1 MAVIRRLNYQHLLY
15 FWSVVRT
22 GSLTRACEELALS
35 APTVSSQ
42 LRTLEERLGEKLL
55 ANPGAISFP
64 PKWASWFTAMRTRS
78 SRRGRS
84 CSTRWSS
91 AHRPRPLRL
100 LVGIDDVVPKEI
112 AYRIV
117 EPGMKLKQ
125 PVRVV
130 CREGTLERLVA
141 DLAVHDIDVVL
152 SDAPVT
158 PTLNVRAYS
167 HSLGGCKVY
176 WMATPAL
183 AGTLRRG
190 FPKSLDGVPVLLPT
204 DDTAIR
210 RALDQWLDRQGVRP
224 LMLGEF
230 EDYAMLREFA
240 RAGHGFAPVPS
251 VLEAQFRREHGF
263 ARIGMAHGVKAE
275 FYRDLSGAEDQT
287 SGCCCDD
294 GECAPVVRTKLNRRC
309 ISCRRACG
317 RRVIELLVV
326 A

>member
-1 MAVIRRLNYQHLLY
+1 MAAIPRLNYQHLLY
-15 FWSVVRT
+15 FWSVVRA

-55 ANPGAISFP
+55 LKSGRNLVPSDVGKMVYSYANEIFSLGQELLDALEQ
-64 PKWASWFTAMRTRS
+64 
-78 SRRGRS
+78 
-84 CSTRWSS
+84 
-91 AHRPRPLRL
+91 RPSQRPLRL

-117 EPGMKLKQ
+117 EPGIHLKQ

-130 CREGTLERLVA
+130 CRESTLERLIT

-158 PTLNVRAYS
+158 PTLNVRVYS
-167 HSLGGCKVY
+167 HSLGSCKVY
-176 WMATPAL
+176 WMATPTL
-183 AGTLRRG
+183 ARTLRRG
-190 FPKSLDGVPVLLPT
+190 FPRSLDGAPALLPT

-210 RALDQWLDRQGVRP
+210 RALDQWLDRQNVRP

-263 ARIGMAHGVKAE
+263 VRIGMARGVKAE
-275 FYRDLSGAEDQT
+275 FFAISAERKIRHP
-287 SGCCCDD
+287 
-294 GECAPVVRTKLNRRC
+294 A
-309 ISCRRACG
+309 
-317 RRVIELLVV
+317 VIAMTDSARQLFSQR
-326 A
+326 

>member
-55 ANPGAISFP
+55 AKSGRNLVPTEVGKLVYGYANEI
-64 PKWASWFTAMRTRS
+64 FTKGQELLDALEQRP
-78 SRRGRS
+78 
-84 CSTRWSS
+84 ST
-91 AHRPRPLRL
+91 RPLRL

-117 EPGMKLKQ
+117 EPGMQLEQ

-141 DLAVHDIDVVL
+141 DLAVHDVDVVL

-167 HSLGGCKVY
+167 HSLGRCKVY

-183 AGTLRRG
+183 AKTLRRG

-210 RALDQWLDRQGVRP
+210 RSLDQWLDRQGVRP

-230 EDYAMLREFA
+230 EDFAMLREFA
-240 RAGHGFAPVPS
+240 RAGHGFAPVPA

-263 ARIGMAHGVKAE
+263 ARIGMAHGVNAE
-275 FYRDLSGAEDQT
+275 FFAISAERKIKHP
-287 SGCCCDD
+287 
-294 GECAPVVRTKLNRRC
+294 A
-309 ISCRRACG
+309 
-317 RRVIELLVV
+317 V
-326 A
+326 AAMTDSARQLFAAS

>member
-1 MAVIRRLNYQHLLY
+1 VAAIPRLNYQHLLY

-55 ANPGAISFP
+55 LKQGRNLVPTDVGKMVYSYANEIFSLGQELLDALEQRP
-64 PKWASWFTAMRTRS
+64 S
-78 SRRGRS
+78 SR
-84 CSTRWSS
+84 
-91 AHRPRPLRL
+91 PMRL

-117 EPGMKLKQ
+117 EPGMHLKQ

-130 CREGTLERLVA
+130 CRESTLERLIA

-158 PTLNVRAYS
+158 PTLNVRVYS
-167 HSLGGCKVY
+167 HPLGSCNVF
-176 WMATPAL
+176 WMATPVL
-183 AGTLRRG
+183 AKTLRRG
-190 FPKSLDGVPVLLPT
+190 FPQSLDGVPALLPT

-210 RALDQWLDRQGVRP
+210 RALDQWLDRQNVRP
-224 LMLGEF
+224 LLLGEF

-251 VLEAQFRREHGF
+251 VLETQFRRENGF
-263 ARIGMAHGVKAE
+263 VRIGMARGVKAE
-275 FYRDLSGAEDQT
+275 FYAISAERKIRHP
-287 SGCCCDD
+287 
-294 GECAPVVRTKLNRRC
+294 A
-309 ISCRRACG
+309 
-317 RRVIELLVV
+317 VV
-326 A
+326 AMTDSARQLFAQK

>member
-1 MAVIRRLNYQHLLY
+1 
-15 FWSVVRT
+15 
-22 GSLTRACEELALS
+22 LS
-35 APTVSSQ
+35 APTVSAQ

-55 ANPGAISFP
+55 RKSGRNLVPTDVGKLVYSY
-64 PKWASWFTAMRTRS
+64 ASEIF
-78 SRRGRS
+78 
-84 CSTRWSS
+84 STGQELLD
-91 AHRPRPLRL
+91 ALEQRPSGRPLRL

-112 AYRIV
+112 AYRII
-117 EPGMKLKQ
+117 EPGMHLKQ

-130 CREGTLERLVA
+130 CRESTLERLVA

-158 PTLNVRAYS
+158 PTLNVRVYS
-167 HSLGGCKVY
+167 HALGSCPVY

-183 AGTLRRG
+183 AKTLRRG
-190 FPKSLDGVPVLLPT
+190 FPQSLDGVPVLLPT

-210 RALDQWLDRQGVRP
+210 RALDQWLDRQNVRP

-263 ARIGMAHGVKAE
+263 VRIGIARGVKAE
-275 FYRDLSGAEDQT
+275 FYAISAERKIRHP
-287 SGCCCDD
+287 
-294 GECAPVVRTKLNRRC
+294 A
-309 ISCRRACG
+309 
-317 RRVIELLVV
+317 VV
-326 A
+326 AMTDSARQLFEQS

>member
-55 ANPGAISFP
+55 AKS
-64 PKWASWFTAMRTRS
+64 
-78 SRRGRS
+78 GRS
-84 CSTRWSS
+84 LVPTEVGKLVYGYANEIFTLGQELLGALEQRPST
-91 AHRPRPLRL
+91 RPLRL
-100 LVGIDDVVPKEI
+100 LVGIDDVLPKEI

-117 EPGMKLKQ
+117 EPGMQLKQ

-141 DLAVHDIDVVL
+141 DLAVHDVDIVL

-158 PTLNVRAYS
+158 PTLDIRTYS
-167 HSLGGCKVY
+167 HSLGSCKVY

-183 AGTLRRG
+183 ARTLRRG

-210 RALDQWLDRQGVRP
+210 RALDQWFDRQGVRP

-230 EDYAMLREFA
+230 EDYALLREFA

-263 ARIGMAHGVKAE
+263 ARIGMARGVKAE
-275 FYRDLSGAEDQT
+275 FFA
-287 SGCCCDD
+287 
-294 GECAPVVRTKLNRRC
+294 
-309 ISCRRACG
+309 ISSERKIKHPA
-317 RRVIELLVV
+317 VV
-326 A
+326 AMTDSARQLFARA

>member
-55 ANPGAISFP
+55 AKSGRNLVPTEVGKLVYGYANEIFTLGQELLGALEQRP
-64 PKWASWFTAMRTRS
+64 
-78 SRRGRS
+78 
-84 CSTRWSS
+84 ST
-91 AHRPRPLRL
+91 RPLRL
-100 LVGIDDVVPKEI
+100 LVGIDDVLPKEI

-117 EPGMKLKQ
+117 EPGMQLKQ

-141 DLAVHDIDVVL
+141 DLAVHDVDIVL

-158 PTLNVRAYS
+158 PTLDIRTYS
-167 HSLGGCKVY
+167 HSLGSCKVY

-183 AGTLRRG
+183 ARTLRRG

-210 RALDQWLDRQGVRP
+210 RALDQWFDRQGVRP

-230 EDYAMLREFA
+230 EDYALLREFA

-263 ARIGMAHGVKAE
+263 ARVGMAQGVKAE
-275 FYRDLSGAEDQT
+275 FFA
-287 SGCCCDD
+287 
-294 GECAPVVRTKLNRRC
+294 
-309 ISCRRACG
+309 ISSERKIKHPA
-317 RRVIELLVV
+317 VV
-326 A
+326 AMTDSARQLFARS

>member
-35 APTVSSQ
+35 APTISSQ

-55 ANPGAISFP
+55 AKSGRNLVPTEVGKLIYGYANEIFTLGQELLGALE
-64 PKWASWFTAMRTRS
+64 
-78 SRRGRS
+78 
-84 CSTRWSS
+84 
-91 AHRPRPLRL
+91 HRPSTRPLRL

-117 EPGMKLKQ
+117 EPGMQLKQ
-125 PVRVV
+125 PVRLV

-141 DLAVHDIDVVL
+141 DLALHAVDIVL

-158 PTLNVRAYS
+158 PTLDIRTYS

-183 AGTLRRG
+183 ARTLRRG

-230 EDYAMLREFA
+230 EDYALLREFA

-263 ARIGMAHGVKAE
+263 ARIGMARGVKAE
-275 FYRDLSGAEDQT
+275 FFA
-287 SGCCCDD
+287 
-294 GECAPVVRTKLNRRC
+294 
-309 ISCRRACG
+309 ISSERKIKHPA
-317 RRVIELLVV
+317 VV
-326 A
+326 AMTDSARQLFARS